1 MQAIKE
7 KKVLMSDG
15 QVEEAA
21 RLFGMLSEPARL
33 YLLRALMAGAAP
45 VGQLVALTGMKQGT
59 VSKHLGILHASR
71 FVARRRE
78 GTQVWY
84 EISEPALFELC
95 ELMCS
100 RIQRDIEG
108 QVERLVVGTLGGITD
123 PAPEN

>member
-1 MQAIKE
+1 MQALKE
-7 KKVLMSDG
+7 NKITMSDG

-33 YLLRALMAGAAP
+33 YLLRALMEGAAP
-45 VGQLVALTGMKQGT
+45 VGKLVALTGIKQGT

-100 RIQRDIEG
+100 RIQRDVEG
-108 QVERLVVGTLGGITD
+108 QIARLGVGRLGN
-123 PAPEN
+123 PEL

>member
-1 MQAIKE
+1 MQALKE
-7 KKVLMSDG
+7 NKITMSDG

-33 YLLRALMAGAAP
+33 YLLRALMEGAAP
-45 VGQLVALTGMKQGT
+45 VGRLVALTGIKQGT
-59 VSKHLGILHASR
+59 VSKHLGILYASR

-100 RIQRDIEG
+100 RIQRDVEG
-108 QVERLVVGTLGGITD
+108 QIARLGVRRPGN
-123 PAPEN
+123 PEP

>member
-1 MQAIKE
+1 MQAA
-7 KKVLMSDG
+7 KKKKFAMSDG

-45 VGQLVALTGMKQGT
+45 VGRLAALTGMKQGT

-100 RIQRDIEG
+100 RIQRDVEG
-108 QVERLVVGTLGGITD
+108 QIARLGVDRPGN
-123 PAPEN
+123 PEP

>member
-1 MQAIKE
+1 
-7 KKVLMSDG
+7 MSDG

-33 YLLRALMAGAAP
+33 YLLRALMEGAAP
-45 VGQLVALTGMKQGT
+45 VGRLVALTGIKQGT

-100 RIQRDIEG
+100 RIQRDVEG
-108 QVERLVVGTLGGITD
+108 QIARLGADRHGN
-123 PAPEN
+123 PAA

>member
-7 KKVLMSDG
+7 KKVTMSDG

-45 VGQLVALTGMKQGT
+45 VGRLVALTGMKQGT

-71 FVARRRE
+71 FLARRRE
-78 GTQVWY
+78 GTRVWY

-100 RIQRDIEG
+100 RIQRDVEG
-108 QVERLVVGTLGGITD
+108 QIERFGMGRLGD
-123 PAPEN
+123 PTRSA

>member
-1 MQAIKE
+1 MQALKE
-7 KKVLMSDG
+7 NKITMSDG
-15 QVEEAA
+15 PVEEAA
-21 RLFGMLSEPARL
+21 RLFGMLSEPARH
-33 YLLRALMAGAAP
+33 YLLRALMEGAAP
-45 VGQLVALTGMKQGT
+45 VGRLVALTGIKQGT

-100 RIQRDIEG
+100 RIQRDVEG
-108 QVERLVVGTLGGITD
+108 QIARLGMGRPGNPD
-123 PAPEN
+123 P

>member
-1 MQAIKE
+1 MQALKE
-7 KKVLMSDG
+7 NKITMSDG

-33 YLLRALMAGAAP
+33 YLLRALMEGAAP
-45 VGQLVALTGMKQGT
+45 VGRLVALTGIKQGT

-100 RIQRDIEG
+100 RIQRDVEG
-108 QVERLVVGTLGGITD
+108 QIARLGMGRPGNPD
-123 PAPEN
+123 P

>member
-1 MQAIKE
+1 MQALKE
-7 KKVLMSDG
+7 NKITMSDG

-33 YLLRALMAGAAP
+33 YLLRALMEGAAP
-45 VGQLVALTGMKQGT
+45 VGRLVALTGIKQGT
-59 VSKHLGILHASR
+59 VSKHLGILYASR

-100 RIQRDIEG
+100 RIQRDVEG
-108 QVERLVVGTLGGITD
+108 QIARLGMGRPGN
-123 PAPEN
+123 PEP

>member
-1 MQAIKE
+1 MQALKE
-7 KKVLMSDG
+7 NKITMSDG

-33 YLLRALMAGAAP
+33 YLLRALMEGAAP
-45 VGQLVALTGMKQGT
+45 VGRLVALTGIKQGT

-100 RIQRDIEG
+100 RIQRDVEG
-108 QVERLVVGTLGGITD
+108 QIARLGVRRPGN
-123 PAPEN
+123 PEP

>member
-1 MQAIKE
+1 MQALKE
-7 KKVLMSDG
+7 NKITMSDG

-33 YLLRALMAGAAP
+33 YLLRALMEGAAP
-45 VGQLVALTGMKQGT
+45 VGRLVALTGIKQGT

-100 RIQRDIEG
+100 RIQRDVEG
-108 QVERLVVGTLGGITD
+108 QIARLGVGRPGN
-123 PAPEN
+123 PEP